1 MQNDFIQL
9 QNFIE
14 EMKSNSSVLIKKE
27 ILLKYDSPFL
37 RKIFEY
43 TYSPFKQY
51 HVTSANLKKRSDLTL
66 VDNYNDLFL
75 LSLVTFLDLWL
86 AFFISCDLLVSRK
99 SFI

>member
-43 TYSPFKQY
+43 TYSPF
-51 HVTSANLKKRSDLTL
+51 
-66 VDNYNDLFL
+66 
-75 LSLVTFLDLWL
+75 TFGGGALEF
-86 AFFISCDLLVSRK
+86 A
-99 SFI
+99 